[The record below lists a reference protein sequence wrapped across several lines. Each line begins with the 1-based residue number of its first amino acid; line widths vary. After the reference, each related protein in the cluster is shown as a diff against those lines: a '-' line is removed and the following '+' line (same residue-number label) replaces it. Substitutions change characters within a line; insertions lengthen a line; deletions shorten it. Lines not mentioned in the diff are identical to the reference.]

1 MAGRTAL
8 ILRAHIAGTNGKGST
23 AAFLESILRRAG
35 FRTGLNTS
43 PHLEKINERIRV
55 NGEEISDEAFAE
67 TFTRIQALN
76 EELLAAGKLRAH
88 PTYFECVTA
97 MAFEYFARARVEF
110 GVFEVGLGGRLDATN
125 ILTPVVSIITR
136 VDFDHENFLG
146 HSLAEIAAEKAGIL
160 KPSVPVVVAEQRP
173 EALEVIRARAR
184 ELGCPVIETAAAFRI
199 EKEWMENGCSRARV
213 TEVES
218 GWPLELAPRLPG
230 KFQIQNSLNAVAAAR
245 YLQKRGYR
253 ISDDAITQGI
263 AEAVWPGRLEKLQTE
278 PGCLSGWRAQ
288 SFGGERAC
296 GLPGAEPRG
305 RKIWLVFGALRDK
318 AVDEIAGV
326 LFPHAAEVIFTAAAH
341 HARDFRRPA
350 GGNHVASRR
359 AFHDCSRRGS
369 RARICARPG
378 RCARRRHR
386 RRVALP
392 CRATAPLLEKS
403 RAGRRALKNTVEYRG
418 SGSDTVFPDTLNI
431 DGEEKFKGTEAREK
445 RDARRDE
452 FGARARSSASSWAR
466 LPIGRR
472 WSTPSRTLT
481 ELACR
486 TKRAWFLRI
495 ARRTCFLNT
504 RRARRSAALK

>member
-1 MAGRTAL
+1 MNYEAAVRYLLSLGRELAAPTQAAAAKFDL
-8 ILRAHIAGTNGKGST
+8 ENITILAERLGRPDRAYPSVHIAGTNGKGST

-67 TFTRIQALN
+67 AFTRIQALN

-125 ILTPVVSIITR
+125 ILTPVVSVITR

-184 ELGCPVIETAAAFRI
+184 ELGCPVIETTSAFRV

-213 TEVES
+213 AEVES
-218 GWPLELAPRLPG
+218 GWSLELAPRLPG

-253 ISDDAITQGI
+253 VSDEAITQGV
-263 AEAVWPGRLEKLQTE
+263 AEAVWPGRLERVQTE
-278 PGCLSGWRAQ
+278 PDVYLDGAHNPSAARELADFLEQNLSGQ
-288 SFGGERAC
+288 
-296 GLPGAEPRG
+296 
-305 RKIWLVFGALRDK
+305 KIWLVFGALRDK

-326 LFPHAAEVIFTAAAH
+326 LLPACRRSDFHPAANDAS
-341 HARDFRRPA
+341 DFRRPA
-350 GGNHVASRR
+350 CGDHVAPRH
-359 AFHDCSRRGS
+359 AFYDCARRGS
-369 RARICARPG
+369 RTRIRARPG
-378 RCARRRHR
+378 RSAGRQLLLRGRCTSSDNCATSGKIARRSPRTEKHR
-386 RRVALP
+386 RI
-392 CRATAPLLEKS
+392 C
-403 RAGRRALKNTVEYRG
+403 G
-418 SGSDTVFPDTLNI
+418 SGSDTVFHDTLNI
-431 DGEEKFKGTEAREK
+431 DGEENLKGTEA
-445 RDARRDE
+445 
-452 FGARARSSASSWAR
+452 
-466 LPIGRR
+466 P
-472 WSTPSRTLT
+472 
-481 ELACR
+481 
-486 TKRAWFLRI
+486 
-495 ARRTCFLNT
+495 
-504 RRARRSAALK
+504 